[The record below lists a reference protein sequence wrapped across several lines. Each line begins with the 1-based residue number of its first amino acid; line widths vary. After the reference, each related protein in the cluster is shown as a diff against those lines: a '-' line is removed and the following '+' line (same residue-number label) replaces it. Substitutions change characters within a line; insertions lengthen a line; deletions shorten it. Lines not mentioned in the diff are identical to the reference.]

1 MLLSIFVA
9 CLFLGI
15 KQNASVAHT
24 KLEQNVM
31 KLDIRS
37 HSPDY
42 FKPGL
47 PYHGK
52 VKYVVHLYFTVFN
65 LSFKCIYKSVEMKVE
80 VICV

>member
-1 MLLSIFVA
+1 MFI
-9 CLFLGI
+9 LGI
-15 KQNASVAHT
+15 EQNASVAHT

-52 VKYVVHLYFTVFN
+52 VKFVAFHCFY
-65 LSFKCIYKSVEMKVE
+65 LSLKFYYKSVKIKVE
-80 VICV
+80 VVCV